1 MLGYSKRKVEQL
13 HCALILWTVQQEAAL
28 TRGREPTSPSDARR
42 LLVLS
47 ALSTLQE
54 AHTAPPGR
62 QLTMHLETSSMPRGV
77 PFHII
82 DPKLCGAI
90 SNCFAHSAPVYNCLC
105 SSRFSWLGFPSAGPE
120 EMIAAPAKLPFL
132 LWWTPSAVSKAAQHW
147 ASLNA
152 L

>member
-1 MLGYSKRKVEQL
+1 MFGYSKRKVEQL

-42 LLVLS
+42 LSVLS

-54 AHTAPPGR
+54 AAPPGQ
-62 QLTMHLETSSMPRGV
+62 QLTMLLETSTMPRGLL
-77 PFHII
+77 FHIT
-82 DPKLCGAI
+82 DPKLYGAI
-90 SNCFAHSAPVYNCLC
+90 CNCFTHSAAVYNCLC
-105 SSRFSWLGFPSAGPE
+105 SSRFSWLDFPSAGP
-120 EMIAAPAKLPFL
+120 EMIAAPAKLPLL
-132 LWWTPSAVSKAAQHW
+132 LWWNPSAVSKAAQHW